1 MNIQRF
7 EFNKTSLNLIQDVN
21 TRWNNI
27 FLMMKRVFA
36 LKMNVINWLNREFS
50 NFNQKRRTR
59 DIFKKLIM
67 IEIEW
72 KKIKYMMNLLRSFYQ
87 WTQEIDQSRD
97 LIIQFAFFVYNNLF
111 DHLENQKKSASSRT
125 YLDQRISR
133 RRYIWR
139 ETSFLFTMNESIKNV
154 KRFII

>member
-1 MNIQRF
+1 LNIQRF